1 MKRKFLLFFIL
12 FGVQFLL
19 GQVNLDVPFEKKSIH
34 TSTYIYNAKQ
44 KKLTINEIVKI
55 PIAQFQKL
63 KNENQDLGFT
73 NDHYWLHFKLKNTST
88 KPTNYYLETARP
100 IIDYAELYSIESG
113 KVIDFQKSGDAI
125 PFSERSFH
133 HRKIIFKIQLKPYQ
147 QLSYYIHMKSDG
159 EVINV
164 PVLLRSDTNLIEN
177 TSFEQIV
184 FGFFYGILLITAI
197 LYLFFYFTMK
207 EKVFLYYSLYVVFIG
222 LLQFS
227 LDGYFY
233 EYIQPNAS
241 WFSKKSVLI
250 FAIISGIF
258 LGSYSQNYL
267 KIQKV
272 KPPINLFFYV
282 LYGLLILL
290 LLTIL
295 FLPDF
300 FNHCYPIMNLL
311 GLILLVLIIYSLVNV
326 YIKTKKS
333 FFLFS
338 IGLSFLIIGFVVF
351 ILKNFSILPIN
362 FITENGSKFGTGL
375 EVVFYSLTMANLI
388 GDLKEDKIKSQE
400 IALKKSREMNELKS
414 HFLSNISHELRTP
427 LNTILNV
434 SALLTQEKEITT
446 VQEKSELIKYSSQN
460 LLSAVNDILDFSKI
474 ENNEFHLENQPTN
487 VLNLATEIAKLYS
500 VKAQEKGLTFEF
512 NSDVSLP
519 KEIVVDTN
527 RLQQVLNNLLQNA
540 LKFTESGGIK
550 FTIEGKLLSNKKVKI
565 RFKISDTGV
574 GIHAEKLESIFD
586 SFSQETIND
595 KRKFGGLGLG
605 LFIVKNVVDKYNG
618 KINFESEV
626 GKGSSCTIQLKLDYL
641 ESKKAIENVT
651 PIDSNKQKILI
662 VEDNKMNQMVLKMI
676 FKNWQNATFEIAN
689 NGQEALDLL
698 KNNHF
703 DIVLMDLQMPVMDG
717 YEATIAIRSGLCGQE
732 KSNTPIIAITADV
745 TEPTKEKVKSIGMN
759 YYMTKPVD
767 KKSLYDKINE
777 LTKK

>member
-1 MKRKFLLFFIL
+1 MKRNFLLFFIL

-19 GQVNLDVPFEKKSIH
+19 GQLNLDVPFEKKSIH
-34 TSTYIYNAKQ
+34 TSTFIYNAKQ
-44 KKLTINEIVKI
+44 KNLSINEIVKI
-55 PIAQFQKL
+55 PIEQFQKL

-73 NDHYWLHFKLKNTST
+73 NDHYWLHFTLKNTS
-88 KPTNYYLETARP
+88 KKSLNYYLETARP
-100 IIDYAELYSIESG
+100 IIDFAELYTIDSKQI
-113 KVIDFQKSGDAI
+113 IDFQKSGDAI
-125 PFSERSFH
+125 PFSERSFQ
-133 HRKIIFKIQLKPYQ
+133 HRKTIFKIQLKPNQ
-147 QLSYYIHMKSDG
+147 QLSYFIHMKSDG

-197 LYLFFYFTMK
+197 LYFFFYFTMK

-233 EYIQPNAS
+233 EYILPNAS

-295 FLPDF
+295 FLPDYF
-300 FNHCYPIMNLL
+300 SYCYPIMNFL
-311 GLILLVLIIYSLVNV
+311 GLLLLVLIVYSLVNV
-326 YIKTKKS
+326 YIKTKKV

-338 IGLSFLIIGFVVF
+338 IGLAFLIIGFVVF

-400 IALKKSREMNELKS
+400 IALKKSKEMNKLKS

-434 SALLTQEKEITT
+434 SELISSENDKETIK
-446 VQEKSELIKYSSQN
+446 EKSEFIKFSSQN

-474 ENNEFHLENQPTN
+474 ENNEFHLDNQPTN
-487 VLNLATEIAKLYS
+487 VTKIISEIAKLYQI
-500 VKAQEKGLTFEF
+500 KASEKGLEFELILAT
-512 NSDVSLP
+512 NIP
-519 KEIVVDTN
+519 NEIIADSN
-527 RLQQVLNNLLQNA
+527 RLQQILNNILQNA
-540 LKFTESGGIK
+540 LKFTESGNVK
-550 FTIEGKLLSNKKVKI
+550 FTVDCQEINNKKVQLNCT
-565 RFKISDTGV
+565 ISDTGI
-574 GIHAEKLESIFD
+574 GIQAEKLEAIFD

-605 LFIVKNVVDKYNG
+605 LFIVKNIVDKYNG
-618 KINFESEV
+618 KINVKSQVGIGSTFE
-626 GKGSSCTIQLKLDYL
+626 IQLIFDYVINQQD
-641 ESKKAIENVT
+641 KKEINFN
-651 PIDSNKQKILI
+651 SNLQRILI
-662 VEDNKMNQMVLKMI
+662 VEDNIMNQMVLKMI
-676 FKNWQNATFEIAN
+676 LKNWQNATFEIAN

-717 YEATIAIRSGLCGQE
+717 YEATMAIRSGQCGVE
-732 KSNTPIIAITADV
+732 KSNIPIIAITADA
-745 TEPTKEKVKSIGMN
+745 TEPTKERVKSIGMN

-767 KKSLYDKINE
+767 KNTLYDKMNE